1 MFGEGDWKADEDY
14 GEPLREVSEGHDAE
28 ALAGAAAEDLEP
40 DLEDSEDEDVA
51 DSALPGSEE
60 DPEW

>member
-14 GEPLREVSEGHDAE
+14 GEPPREVSEGPDAE